1 MHKQF
6 LKMKED
12 EILAGLE
19 KLVESLSIQLRYEKG
34 DFAGG
39 YCVLKDKRMMIVNSA
54 LSPAQR
60 LKVLASELAGMNL
73 DEVFVL
79 PALREVIMEG
89 GGATQPGEPLERH
102 GPPGVAGGHPE
113 NTRSET

>member
-1 MHKQF
+1 
-6 LKMKED
+6 MKEE

-60 LKVLASELAGMNL
+60 IKILAGELAGMNL
-73 DEVFVL
+73 EEVFVL
-79 PALREVIMEG
+79 PALREAIMEG
-89 GGATQPGEPLERH
+89 ASSRSETPAPLAGRH
-102 GPPGVAGGHPE
+102 TE
-113 NTRSET
+113 NTRFKN